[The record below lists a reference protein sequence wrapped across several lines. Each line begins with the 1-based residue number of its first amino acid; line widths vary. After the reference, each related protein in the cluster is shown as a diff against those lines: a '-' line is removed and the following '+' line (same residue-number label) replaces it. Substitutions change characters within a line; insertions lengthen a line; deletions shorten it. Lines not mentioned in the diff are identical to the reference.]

1 MRGMRFQRLTVGSIL
16 FLLTSC
22 LGCSSGGGDVKDPF
36 GQSPREELIARARRD
51 LKTVEEMIG
60 GIPPRITSET
70 DQDRAISKLAEVI
83 QAFSDLARLYPGE
96 VEVWVGLGSAYGI
109 GYFFEL
115 PQAREAAEATLHWAA
130 DIDPDDPRPHHTLG
144 CFFLNTNRI
153 TQAIAELERALELD
167 TEEQHRGVY
176 LDLSMAY
183 WYAGRGDESRAAV
196 AKYMEHSPGD
206 PRAAELME
214 VYGGGATE

>member
-1 MRGMRFQRLTVGSIL
+1 MG
-16 FLLTSC
+16 
-22 LGCSSGGGDVKDPF
+22 
-36 GQSPREELIARARRD
+36 
-51 LKTVEEMIG
+51 
-60 GIPPRITSET
+60 
-70 DQDRAISKLAEVI
+70 
-83 QAFSDLARLYPGE
+83 
-96 VEVWVGLGSAYGI
+96 AYGM

-115 PQAREAAEATLHWAA
+115 PQAREAAESTLRWAA
-130 DIDPDDPRPHHTLG
+130 DVDPDDPRPHHVLG

-153 TQAIAELERALELD
+153 NQAIAELERALELD
-167 TEEQHRGVY
+167 TEEQHREVL

-214 VYGGGATE
+214 IYSGGARE